1 MDFDLSKPQKL
12 LKDSARAFLAREC
25 KPERV
30 RALMET
36 DTAHDD
42 ALWQGIADQGWTGLV
57 IPEEY
62 GGLGLGLVELAAVAE
77 EMGRA
82 CLPGGFISTLTAA
95 ALIERAGNAEQR
107 AKYLEPIAAGELK
120 VTLAFLEESANWD
133 ASAVNLEATRDGGK
147 FCLTGKKLFVA
158 DAGVADLLI
167 CVARDGGSSG
177 SVGENLLL
185 LPVER
190 GAEGLT
196 VKAMPS
202 MDGTRKLY
210 EVGFEGVTLAEAD
223 VLGADG
229 DARGALGGALEV
241 GCAALCAEMV
251 GGMQWVLD
259 TTVEYAKTRQQ
270 FGRAIGSFQ
279 AVQHQCAD
287 MLLMTESARS
297 AAYYAAWALTEGDAS
312 ASVAVSISK
321 AYCSDAYREV
331 CNRGVQIHGGIGFTW
346 EHDLQLYYKR
356 SKSSE
361 TLFGD
366 ATFHRERIARIIVD
380 GHDTEKSE
388 RRAQAANLE

>member
-12 LKDSARAFLAREC
+12 LKGSARELLVRQC

-30 RALMET
+30 RELMST

-42 ALWQGIADQGWTGLV
+42 KLWQKMTDQGWMGLV
-57 IPEEY
+57 VPEEN
-62 GGLGLGLVELAAVAE
+62 GGLGLGLVELAVVTE

-82 CLPGGFISTLTAA
+82 CLPGAFLSTVFAA
-95 ALIERAGNAEQR
+95 ALIERAGSLEQR
-107 AKYLEPIAAGELK
+107 AKYLAPVAAGELRAT
-120 VTLAFLEESANWD
+120 VAFLEEAANWD
-133 ASAVNLEATRDGGK
+133 LDGVRLVATHINGSLSVSGR
-147 FCLTGKKLFVA
+147 KLFVP

-167 CVARDGGSSG
+167 CVTR
-177 SVGENLLL
+177 VGDSLAV

-190 GAEGLT
+190 GADGLS
-196 VKAMPS
+196 VKPMPS

-210 EVGFEGVTLAEAD
+210 EVAFDNVAVADAD

-229 DARGALGGALEV
+229 DARGALLGALETAT
-241 GCAALCAEMV
+241 AALCAEMV

-259 TTVEYAKTRQQ
+259 TTVEFAKTRQQ

-297 AAYYAAWALTEGDAS
+297 AAYYAAWALTEGAPAAS
-312 ASVAVSISK
+312 SAVSIAK

-331 CNRGVQIHGGIGFTW
+331 GNRGVQVHGGIGFTW
-346 EHDLQLYYKR
+346 EHDLHLYYKR
-356 SKSSE
+356 AKASE
-361 TLFGD
+361 VMFGD
-366 ATFHRERIARIIVD
+366 AAFHRERLARMIVD
-380 GHDTEKSE
+380 GGG
-388 RRAQAANLE
+388 